1 MPTKKPDSLR
11 LTLQRVTRITPLIV
25 LLLGLTA
32 ASIELYFRLDSNTVM
47 IWDTYKVSELNR
59 HTRFP
64 SMIYF
69 KSPVTIAGQQ
79 VRGNLTLVYDYML
92 GYGRVPKL
100 HVLTFDQFSIW
111 SVKGELPNAPV
122 LALDAERCPN
132 SSDTSFLVNFE
143 FESIV
148 SGVLYF
154 VTSPAPVTAQFNL
167 FVRREVPS
175 AFRQAWN
182 DFRPYLGLY
191 MVLLG
196 IPGTL
201 LAVMGGSREKSNQPG
216 Q

>member
-1 MPTKKPDSLR
+1 MPTRKPDSLHR
-11 LTLQRVTRITPLIV
+11 VLQRVTRITPLIV

-32 ASIELYFRLDSNTVM
+32 ASIELYFRFDSNTVV
-47 IWDTYKVSELNR
+47 IWDTYKVSEFGR

-69 KSPVTIAGQQ
+69 KSPVILAGQQ

-92 GYGRVPKL
+92 GYGRVPRL
-100 HVLTFDQFSIW
+100 HVLTFDQFSSW
-111 SVKGELPNAPV
+111 SVKGDLPNAPV
-122 LALDAERCPN
+122 LALDAERSPN
-132 SSDTSFLVNFE
+132 SSDTSFLVDFE

-154 VTSPAPVTAQFNL
+154 VTFPAPVTAQLAL

-175 AFRQAWN
+175 TFRQAWN
-182 DFRPYLGLY
+182 EFRPYLGLY

-201 LAVMGGSREKSNQPG
+201 LAVMGGSREKPNQLG